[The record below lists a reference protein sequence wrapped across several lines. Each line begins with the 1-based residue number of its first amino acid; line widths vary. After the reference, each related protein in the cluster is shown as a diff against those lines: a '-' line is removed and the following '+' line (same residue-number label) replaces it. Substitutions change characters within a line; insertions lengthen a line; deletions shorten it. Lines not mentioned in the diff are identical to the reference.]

1 MKYYSAKFKY
11 LCARAGLEVRD
22 LRGDEPQDLGREK
35 TETVTRS
42 RRAMKTR
49 KRARE
54 KEAQLA
60 PLQELW

>member
-1 MKYYSAKFKY
+1 M
-11 LCARAGLEVRD
+11 EVRD